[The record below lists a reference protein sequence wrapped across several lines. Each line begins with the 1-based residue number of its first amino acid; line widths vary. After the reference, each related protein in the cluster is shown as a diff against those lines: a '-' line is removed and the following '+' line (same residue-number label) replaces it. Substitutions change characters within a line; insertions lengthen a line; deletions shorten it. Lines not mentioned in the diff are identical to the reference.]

1 NRAGSVIAFSVSDT
15 GIGIPADKL
24 RVIFEPF
31 QQADMGTG
39 RKFGGTGLGLSIS
52 REITRL
58 LGGEIR
64 VQSVPGEGSTF
75 TLYLPPVY
83 VTPAPRPAAPAAAAH
98 SAAVDRV
105 AAARKADPTRPSAP
119 ATTTVSVHTAP
130 PETEASSA
138 PRPEVFGDRASIR
151 PGDRVILIVE
161 H

>member
-1 NRAGSVIAFSVSDT
+1 T
-15 GIGIPADKL
+15 GCGIPADKL

-31 QQADMGTG
+31 QQADTGTG

-75 TLYLPPVY
+75 TLYLPQVY
-83 VTPAPRPAAPAAAAH
+83 IAPAPRPVAPPSPSR
-98 SAAVDRV
+98 SAADDRV
-105 AAARKADPTRPSAP
+105 AAARKADLARLSAHGAAPVP
-119 ATTTVSVHTAP
+119 AQATSSD
-130 PETEASSA
+130 ETEVSST
-138 PRPEVFGDRASIR
+138 PRPDVVGDRETIR

-161 H
+161 R